1 MHLTLHLTGSCNFRC
16 RYCYSGA
23 HTGGDMSLETAKAAI
38 ALALQDQ
45 HRQQAPGGSLGVIF
59 FGGEPLLRRELIVQ
73 IMAHTRE
80 LAAGKGQHF
89 HYKITTN
96 GSLLNEAFLTSAETR
111 DIFVAMSLDGVQP
124 AHDAHRLNPASTGT
138 FAQLKPKA
146 ALLLRHKPY
155 APVMAVVNPDTVRHY
170 AESVRFLFECGF
182 RYLIFSLNY
191 AAPWNERDM
200 AQLQAQYEKIA
211 GWYEAET
218 LKESKFYFSP
228 FEVKIGSHVRPG
240 SCAKE
245 RCELGQKQISIAP
258 DGGIYPCVQFVGDP
272 AYCIGDV
279 RNGIDEALRQ
289 KIFEESNREEKTCIG
304 CAIRNRCNHFCGC
317 LNRQSTG
324 DINRVS
330 PVLCA
335 HERMLMPIADRLG
348 ERLFKNR
355 SALFVQK
362 HYNDYFP
369 LLSLAEDSATG
380 QKQRR

>member
-16 RYCYSGA
+16 RYCYADA
-23 HTGGDMSLETAKAAI
+23 HDGGDMSLETAKAAI
-38 ALALQDQ
+38 DLALKDQ
-45 HRQQAPGGSLGVIF
+45 KSPGQSLGVIF
-59 FGGEPLLRRELIVQ
+59 FGGEPLLRRELIQQ
-73 IMAHTRE
+73 IMQHTRGIT
-80 LAAGKGQHF
+80 AATGQHF

-96 GSLLNEAFLTSAETR
+96 GSLLDEEFLTSDATR
-111 DIFVAMSLDGVQP
+111 DIFIAMSMDGVQA
-124 AHDAHRLNPASTGT
+124 AHDAHRIDASGTGT
-138 FAQLKPKA
+138 FTMLERKA
-146 ALLLRHKPY
+146 ELLLRHRPY
-155 APVMAVVNPDTVRHY
+155 APAMAVVNPDTVPYY
-170 AESVRFLFECGF
+170 AESVRSLFERGF

-191 AAPWNERDM
+191 AAPWNEKDM
-200 AQLQAQYEKIA
+200 DRLARQYEKLSA
-211 GWYEAET
+211 WYEEET

-240 SCAKE
+240 SCARE

-258 DGGIYPCVQFVGDP
+258 DGGIYPCVQFVGDA

-279 RNGIDEALRQ
+279 NTGIDEAKRLQ
-289 KIFEESNREEKTCIG
+289 IFQQSNKEEEACTG
-304 CAIRNRCNHFCGC
+304 CAVRHRCNHFCGC

-335 HERMLMPIADRLG
+335 HERILIPIADRLG
-348 ERLFKNR
+348 DRLFKQR

-369 LLSLAEDSATG
+369 LISLAEDS
-380 QKQRR
+380 QKPSANSKSTS